1 MSHGMPPTLIV
12 KLKANAYL
20 RLQNGNMSHK
30 RQPLASM
37 AAKKKG
43 YNQTILD
50 WYTKSATMPLKR
62 VAQSP
67 ANYWGVYDM
76 HGLIWEWTQD
86 FNSNLVS
93 GESRADSTLNQTMF
107 CGSGAAGAPD
117 PSDYAA
123 FMRYGFRS
131 SLQSQFALK
140 KLGISLC
147 KRLKNQPRLDKRPAK
162 LHKTNQLVTIN

>member
-1 MSHGMPPTLIV
+1 MGICRTSVNHSH
-12 KLKANAYL
+12 
-20 RLQNGNMSHK
+20 QW
-30 RQPLASM
+30 QPR
-37 AAKKKG
+37 KG

-50 WYTKSATMPLKR
+50 WYTKSAHHAIKG

-140 KLGISLC
+140 AWDFAVQKI
-147 KRLKNQPRLDKRPAK
+147 KNQPRLDKRPAK

>member
-1 MSHGMPPTLIV
+1 
-12 KLKANAYL
+12 
-20 RLQNGNMSHK
+20 
-30 RQPLASM
+30 
-37 AAKKKG
+37 
-43 YNQTILD
+43 
-50 WYTKSATMPLKR
+50 MPLKR

-140 KLGISLC
+140 AWDFAVQ
-147 KRLKNQPRLDKRPAK
+147 RLKSATLRQTTSKIAQNEPIGY
-162 LHKTNQLVTIN
+162 NQLTSELTITT